1 MGIFIKLYNTPTWGG
16 GGGGGGGW
24 QCYEWSMKCAYE
36 NLLRKKNTALP
47 MQKYKIQLVDKSK
60 WMAEGSST
68 CTRTIEGIESDY
80 PFQG

>member
-1 MGIFIKLYNTPTWGG
+1 MEGGNIHKIIYNTPTW
-16 GGGGGGGW
+16 GGW

-60 WMAEGSST
+60 WVAEGSST
-68 CTRTIEGIESDY
+68 CMRTIEGIQSDY